1 MTVRQ
6 LLRSLDSRELTEWRA
21 FFRIEAEKQP
31 GNTTASPKQKD
42 PKSLSEHIKAS
53 FRRQGM

>member
-21 FFRIEAEKQP
+21 FFRIEAEKRP
-31 GNTTASPKQKD
+31 GASGQKD

-53 FRRQGM
+53 FQKRDT